1 MGGGGRAKNKKV
13 FAQGKIKWK
22 KNHAGQLTVQ
32 KYSCYGL
39 KKIHTRNLI
48 TKKNS
53 CGSKIPH
60 PPHNFSNGSSLFK
73 AARLHCLSDVF
84 VAVAQH
90 NPVLQ
95 CWNTVVTIRNNVATL
110 CCAKNRCCESSRVTS
125 PLAP

>member
-1 MGGGGRAKNKKV
+1 MGGGGRAKYKKV

-39 KKIHTRNLI
+39 KKIHTRDLI

-60 PPHNFSNGSSLFK
+60 PPHNVSNGPSLKFE

-84 VAVAQH
+84 LAVAVA
-90 NPVLQ
+90 
-95 CWNTVVTIRNNVATL
+95 VA
-110 CCAKNRCCESSRVTS
+110 
-125 PLAP
+125 